1 MVGAIILFQFKPF
14 EFTTNKSSDTALV
27 QDRIVELSELATLKY
42 EYSHVI
48 VSRTNREVSLIGL
61 SDIKFAEAI
70 KLIEY
75 SGYLKAGTDFS
86 NIKLSYDDKDERMLV
101 QVPKSKILDNVAET
115 ENTKVTDI
123 KGNIFSD
130 YPSQTIM
137 DEITKD
143 KEKVEEKKVSQGF
156 LKEADKAT
164 EKLLISFLN
173 SNGYENV
180 TIEFYWIDQRIESS
194 IIDDSILF
202 KIRWCTQNL
211 ASYF

>member
-1 MVGAIILFQFKPF
+1 MMISSLILVLGTVMVGAIILFQFKPF

-180 TIEFYWIDQRIESS
+180 TIEFY
-194 IIDDSILF
+194 
-202 KIRWCTQNL
+202 
-211 ASYF
+211 

>member
-1 MVGAIILFQFKPF
+1 MKKLMISSLILVLVTVIVGSIILFQFKPF

-75 SGYLKAGTDFS
+75 SGYLKAGTDFT
-86 NIKLSYDDKDERMLV
+86 NIKLSYDDKKQSMLV

-143 KEKVEEKKVSQGF
+143 KEKVEEKKVNQGF

-180 TIEFYWIDQRIESS
+180 TIEFY
-194 IIDDSILF
+194 
-202 KIRWCTQNL
+202 
-211 ASYF
+211 

>member
-86 NIKLSYDDKDERMLV
+86 NIKLSYDDKDESMLV

-180 TIEFYWIDQRIESS
+180 TVEFY
-194 IIDDSILF
+194 
-202 KIRWCTQNL
+202 
-211 ASYF
+211 

>member
-1 MVGAIILFQFKPF
+1 MKKLMISSLTLVLVTVIVGSIILFQFKPF

-75 SGYLKAGTDFS
+75 SGYLKAGTDFT
-86 NIKLSYDDKDERMLV
+86 NIKLSYDDKDESMLV

-137 DEITKD
+137 EEITKD
-143 KEKVEEKKVSQGF
+143 KEKVEEKEVNQGF
-156 LKEADKAT
+156 LEEADKAT

-180 TIEFYWIDQRIESS
+180 TIEFY
-194 IIDDSILF
+194 
-202 KIRWCTQNL
+202 
-211 ASYF
+211 

>member
-1 MVGAIILFQFKPF
+1 MKKLMISSLILVLGTVMVGAIILFQFKPF

-180 TIEFYWIDQRIESS
+180 TIEFY
-194 IIDDSILF
+194 
-202 KIRWCTQNL
+202 
-211 ASYF
+211 

>member
-1 MVGAIILFQFKPF
+1 MMISSLILVLGTVMVGAIILFQFKPF

-86 NIKLSYDDKDERMLV
+86 NIKLSYDDKDESMLV

-180 TIEFYWIDQRIESS
+180 TIEFY
-194 IIDDSILF
+194 
-202 KIRWCTQNL
+202 
-211 ASYF
+211 